1 MSKLAFTNG
10 FVFLGDGQ
18 IFDSGLVV
26 VEDGKF
32 SQVVEGP
39 ADPPADAE
47 VYDLAGAWLLPGM
60 IDCHI
65 HICSDGSNDP
75 FTNRAGKSIADIT
88 LLSADM
94 AKQTIMGGVTTIRDM
109 GGPDGIDLA
118 LRKASAAGMIDAPR
132 MLVSCRCICMTGGHG
147 WRAGREADGPDEVR
161 KAAREQLK
169 AGADQVK
176 LMATGGVMTPGVE
189 PGAAQLSEDEL
200 RAGIEEAH
208 KTGRMTATHAQG
220 KQGILN
226 AVRAGIDTVEHGFYV
241 DDEIIELMLKKGTFL
256 VPTLAAVHNIV
267 VNGVKNGVPAYAV
280 AKAEKI
286 VDLHRANALR
296 AFKAGVKV
304 GLGTDAGTPFNRHG
318 KNLQELK
325 LLVEAG
331 WTPTEALIA
340 GTSVAAEVIGMKDEL
355 GLIEEG
361 RIGDLVVCSGNP
373 AENIDLMSNADNIT
387 MVFKAGERVK

>member
-10 FVFLGDGQ
+10 VVFLGDGR
-18 IFDSGLVV
+18 IFESGLVV

-32 SQVVEGP
+32 SQVIEGP
-39 ADPPADAE
+39 AEPPADAE

-60 IDCHI
+60 IDAHI
-65 HICSDGSNDP
+65 HICSDGTNDP

-118 LRKASAAGMIDAPR
+118 LRKASAQGLIVAPR
-132 MLVSCRCICMTGGHG
+132 MLVSGRCICMTGGHG

-161 KAAREQLK
+161 KAAREMLK

-189 PGAAQLSEDEL
+189 PGAAQLTEEEM

-208 KTGRMTATHAQG
+208 KTGRLTATHAQG

-241 DDEIIELMLKKGTFL
+241 DDEIIELMLKKGTCL

-267 VNGVKNGVPAYAV
+267 VNGVENGVPAYAV

-286 VDLHRANALR
+286 VDLHRANAYR

-355 GLIEEG
+355 GLIEAG
-361 RIGDLVVCSGNP
+361 RIADAVVCSGNP
-373 AENIDLMSNADNIT
+373 VENIALMTEADNIT